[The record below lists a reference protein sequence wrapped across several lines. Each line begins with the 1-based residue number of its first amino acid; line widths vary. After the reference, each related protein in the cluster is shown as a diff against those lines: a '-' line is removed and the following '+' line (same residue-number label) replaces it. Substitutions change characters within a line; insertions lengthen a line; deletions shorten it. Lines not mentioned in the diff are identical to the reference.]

1 MRPAMFAGFMG
12 LLINIP
18 CNYIL
23 IFGKLGLPALGGPG
37 TGVAT
42 AIVYWVM
49 FLTMVVYVCRHTYLR
64 ELMTWRVWE
73 FPVWATLKNWRAS
86 VFPARWPCCL
96 R

>member
-1 MRPAMFAGFMG
+1 MFAGFMG

-64 ELMTWRVWE
+64 ELMHLAGMGIPRLGDAQKTGGHR
-73 FPVWATLKNWRAS
+73 FSRRAGHA
-86 VFPARWPCCL
+86 V
-96 R
+96 